1 MIYPM
6 KLRPATK
13 DYVWGGE
20 RLKRDWHKPASG
32 DVIAESWELSCHND
46 GMSVIENG
54 EYAGMPLGEMLA
66 HMPAYKGGA
75 CGQFE
80 FFPILIKLIDAK
92 TNLSVQ
98 VHPSDEYALASEGQ
112 FGKSEMWYVV
122 EAREGAGVYCGFK
135 RPVSVQELEEALRGG
150 KILELLNFIPMKRGD
165 SVYIP
170 SGTVHAICGGL
181 LICEVQ
187 QNSSLTYRLYDY
199 DRVDKTGKKRE
210 LHIEKA
216 LKVVNTS
223 AVCKVNEN
231 VVAEEEGVR
240 RLAQCKYFTVREIS
254 VDPLYKGCVGEDCFL
269 SLTCTQGEGVLCWG
283 DEEYAVRRGDT
294 YFLPAGSDEYALRGN
309 MTLIS
314 ARV

>member
-1 MIYPM
+1 M
-6 KLRPATK
+6 
-13 DYVWGGE
+13 
-20 RLKRDWHKPASG
+20 
-32 DVIAESWELSCHND
+32 
-46 GMSVIENG
+46 
-54 EYAGMPLGEMLA
+54 
-66 HMPAYKGGA
+66 
-75 CGQFE
+75 
-80 FFPILIKLIDAK
+80 
-92 TNLSVQ
+92 
-98 VHPSDEYALASEGQ
+98 
-112 FGKSEMWYVV
+112 V

-170 SGTVHAICGGL
+170 SGTVGL

-294 YFLPAGSDEYALRGN
+294 YFLPAGSGEYALRGN